1 MDVKMNL
8 PENWHTHEMTVSD
21 EEKRHSSM
29 DQEFLFYRAVQNGD
43 SDYVERNLE
52 AKEFLNSAGKGTL
65 SPDPVRNIKYHFIVT
80 AAMLTR
86 NCAAAGMSME
96 QAYRLSDYYIQNV
109 DSAKSCEEVNRIHS
123 QMVLDFTRRMHDYQN
138 QRTISKPVHNAIEC
152 IYSNINK
159 RITVNEIAEMVQL
172 SPSHLSR
179 LFKKEM
185 GLSISDYIRGK
196 KIEHAKN
203 LLRYSDYSYVDIA
216 NYLSFDSQSHFIK
229 VFKKY
234 EGITPRQYRNQYH
247 HSSW

>member
-1 MDVKMNL
+1 MNL
-8 PENWHTHEMTVSD
+8 PENWHTHEMTILD
-21 EEKRHSSM
+21 EDKRHSSM

-43 SDYVERNLE
+43 LEYVEANLR
-52 AKEFLNSAGKGTL
+52 AKEFLNNSGKGVL
-65 SPDPVRNIKYHFIVT
+65 SHDPIRNIKYHFIVT

-96 QAYRLSDYYIQNV
+96 QAYRLSDYYILNV
-109 DSAKSCEEVNRIHS
+109 DACKSLEEVAQIHS
-123 QMVLDFTRRMHDYQN
+123 QMVLDFTKRMHDYQN
-138 QRTISKPVHNAIEC
+138 TRTISKPVHNAIEC
-152 IYSNINK
+152 IYANLHR
-159 RITVNEIAEMVQL
+159 RITVNEIAEAVQL

-185 GLSISDYIRGK
+185 DISISDYIRGK

-203 LLRYSDYSYVDIA
+203 LLRYSDYSYIEIS

-229 VFKKY
+229 VFKEY
-234 EGITPRQYRNQYH
+234 EGITPRHYRNQYH